1 MTNGIAKLLC
11 AAIGLVVMAPAAQA
25 RGIDCAKA
33 AARLERT
40 ICADPEMLDY
50 DARIAAAYANALTL
64 WKGAIAAY
72 VRRDQAAWLQSFRAI
87 GVDDNGGCT
96 LDDKACIR
104 QEMRSR
110 VDDIESGTY
119 AHSGV
124 YLAADGRKLLLSPR
138 RANGYA
144 LRIFKLPD
152 ANVASL
158 DEPSPAMWDGP
169 DFMVAKM
176 GDANGLRQPNPQGGP
191 DRDGCTLR
199 LAPSPLSIRVWQ
211 KGACGG
217 RDYSG
222 SYRRDLA
229 QTLADYEFELF

>member
-1 MTNGIAKLLC
+1 
-11 AAIGLVVMAPAAQA
+11 
-25 RGIDCAKA
+25 
-33 AARLERT
+33 
-40 ICADPEMLDY
+40 
-50 DARIAAAYANALTL
+50 
-64 WKGAIAAY
+64 

-110 VDDIESGTY
+110 VDDVESGTY

-158 DEPSPAMWDGP
+158 DEASAAMWDGP

-176 GDANGLRQPNPQGGP
+176 GDANGLPLPNPQGGP
-191 DRDGCTLR
+191 DPDGCTLR
-199 LAPSPLSIRVWQ
+199 LAPSPLSIRLWQ

-217 RDYSG
+217 HDYSG

>member
-1 MTNGIAKLLC
+1 
-11 AAIGLVVMAPAAQA
+11 
-25 RGIDCAKA
+25 
-33 AARLERT
+33 
-40 ICADPEMLDY
+40 
-50 DARIAAAYANALTL
+50 
-64 WKGAIAAY
+64 
-72 VRRDQAAWLQSFRAI
+72 
-87 GVDDNGGCT
+87 
-96 LDDKACIR
+96 
-104 QEMRSR
+104 MRSR

-124 YLAADGRKLLLSPR
+124 YMAADGRKLLLSPR

-158 DEPSPAMWDGP
+158 DEASAAMWD
-169 DFMVAKM
+169 
-176 GDANGLRQPNPQGGP
+176 GP

-211 KGACGG
+211 KGTCGG